1 MGLDEFVANTNLE
14 SIEDLVSDL
23 SSHRDAVVKLDAS
36 TFRQLNSYA
45 HAIGAAHVICN
56 AIKKNILLTK

>member
-1 MGLDEFVANTNLE
+1 MDLDELVTNTNLE

-36 TFRQLNSYA
+36 TFRQFKSNA
-45 HAIGAAHVICN
+45 HAIGATHVICN
-56 AIKKNILLTK
+56 EIKKYIID